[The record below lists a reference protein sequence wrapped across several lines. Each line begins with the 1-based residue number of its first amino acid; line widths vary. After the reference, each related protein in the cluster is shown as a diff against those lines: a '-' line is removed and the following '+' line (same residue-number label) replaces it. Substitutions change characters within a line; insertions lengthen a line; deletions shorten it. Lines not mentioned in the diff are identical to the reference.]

1 MNCSPSGSSVHGA
14 FRARILE
21 EVAISFSRDRGR
33 VPRAKVKSGWGDQI
47 RLYRVVE
54 LLLLLLL
61 CRFSRVH
68 GVFQARVLEWG
79 AIALSGV
86 VGQLEANIWI
96 RGIFRR

>member
-14 FRARILE
+14 FQARILE
-21 EVAISFSRDRGR
+21 EVAMSFSRDRGR

-61 CRFSRVH
+61 SRFSRVH

-79 AIALSGV
+79 AIAFSRV